1 MKMHVA
7 LKFNSDNLNLHKITC
22 YRVKIEATKR
32 TKRTKKQKQN
42 PTKLRNL
49 KNLPIL
55 KNLKIMNIQEK
66 LNQQRFPITMKC
78 RVKEVIKSKK
88 LSMLR
93 SPNSAKY

>member
-7 LKFNSDNLNLHKITC
+7 LKFNSDNLNLHTITC
-22 YRVKIEATKR
+22 NRVKIE
-32 TKRTKKQKQN
+32 RTKKRSSEKQN

-66 LNQQRFPITMKC
+66 LNQPRFPIIMKC
-78 RVKEVIKSKK
+78 RVKEAIKSKK